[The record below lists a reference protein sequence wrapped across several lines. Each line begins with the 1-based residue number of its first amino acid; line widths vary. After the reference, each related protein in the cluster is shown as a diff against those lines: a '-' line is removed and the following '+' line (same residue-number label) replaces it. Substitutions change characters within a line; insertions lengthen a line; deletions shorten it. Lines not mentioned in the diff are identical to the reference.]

1 MPMLGARAVGWLLAA
16 GVTVAGATVARA
28 GDPLAEDMAS
38 VPAGHMFDVAFGATL
53 TSDYLW
59 RGITQTDHGAALQ
72 GYVEPSLGIL
82 YAGIWASN
90 VAFGGSADT
99 EVDLY
104 AGIRPEFDMFSFDFG
119 YNHAFYLNDPGS
131 DSGEFFAKAYAT
143 VVDPLTLGGEFYVN
157 PNGGATYIE
166 ANADLTLPHNLGLS
180 GAIGAVGGDTPYSTW
195 NAGIYYVIADFATLD
210 LRYSDTNLSMG
221 DCAGITGLT
230 GNECDGRVLLSLSI
244 DTSFATLKG
253 E

>member
-1 MPMLGARAVGWLLAA
+1 MSGAGLAGVLVAVGL
-16 GVTVAGATVARA
+16 TVAGATAARA
-28 GDPLAEDMAS
+28 ADPLADEMAANS
-38 VPAGHMFDVAFGATL
+38 SHHMFDIAFGATL
-53 TSDYLW
+53 TSDYLF
-59 RGITQTDHGAALQ
+59 RGITQTDHGAAVQ
-72 GYVEPSLGIL
+72 GYVEPSLGMI

-157 PNGGATYIE
+157 PNGGATYVE

-180 GAIGAVGGDTPYSTW
+180 GAVGAVGGDTPYSTW
-195 NAGIYYVIADFATLD
+195 NAGIYYVIADVATLD
-210 LRYSDTNLSMG
+210 LRYSDTSLSTG

-230 GNECDGRVLLSLSI
+230 GNECDGRVMLSLSI
-244 DTSFATLKG
+244 DTSVSALKG